1 MIRFVRP
8 VEQVNSLGKVP
19 VALDAV
25 AEQVA
30 GSREAG
36 SVTMEGVGKKDW
48 KVKWRVEGVRVK
60 EEMW

>member
-19 VALDAV
+19 VVLDAV

-36 SVTMEGVGKKDW
+36 SVTREGVGKKDW

-60 EEMW
+60 EEMR